1 MFFRLL
7 LPLFLISILAN
18 AETLPQVEHHDPM
31 MVDEKLSLSELIDL
45 TLENH
50 PDSQW
55 LTSLE
60 TEVAALKERGNSLT
74 AGASQLQLSFQEGTN
89 LALHYTNAIVQIPL
103 WNLGQRE
110 AIQQIG
116 SHAHTAAQMQ
126 SISTKLKIAGL
137 VRVAL
142 WDVALQDIRNQQAKI
157 DLDAT
162 QSLLNLVKRR
172 VQQGD
177 LPQSDELLAESELLK
192 KKSAA
197 NLAQAELM
205 HARKRYTI
213 ITQTARIPSDYKEK
227 LTLIKEIEQN
237 HPDLQALNSKIEQKQ
252 AELHALALVGSG
264 QTSVALSFNS
274 DRAPKDSTLSNQL
287 EMFGVGVNMPFG
299 GEAHLAPQVAALQ
312 VELSKLHSERE
323 QLVRDLEQNHHEA
336 EHNLQVNQ
344 AELTIAN
351 ELKAVAEKH
360 LKMMQLSFSAGEID
374 LLDLLKIQAQTQL
387 AVLTAKERAIIIE
400 RDFAFYNQAVGVLP

>member
-1 MFFRLL
+1 MFLPLLIPLL
-7 LPLFLISILAN
+7 LTPIFAH
-18 AETLPQVEHHDPM
+18 AENVRVEHHDPM
-31 MVDEKLSLSELIDL
+31 VVDAKLSLSELIDL

-55 LTSLE
+55 LASLE

-74 AGASQLQLSFQEGTN
+74 PGSSQLQLSFQEGTN

-110 AIQQIG
+110 ANQQIG
-116 SHAHTAAQMQ
+116 SHAQTAAQMQ

-157 DLDAT
+157 DLDVM
-162 QSLLNLVKRR
+162 QSLLNLVRRR

-177 LPQSDELLAESELLK
+177 LAKSDELLAESELLK

-197 NLAQAELM
+197 NLAQAEFM

-213 ITQTARIPSDYKEK
+213 ITQTARMPNDYKEK
-227 LTLIKEIEQN
+227 LTSIKEIEQN
-237 HPDLQALNSKIEQKQ
+237 HPALQALNSKIEQKQ

-274 DRAPKDSTLSNQL
+274 DRAPKDSILSNQL

-312 VELSKLHSERE
+312 VELAKLHSERD
-323 QLVRDLEQNHHEA
+323 QLFRELEQNHHEA

-344 AELTIAN
+344 AELVISN
-351 ELKAVAEKH
+351 ELKTVAEKH
-360 LKMMQLSFSAGEID
+360 LKMMQLSFSVGEID
-374 LLDLLKIQAQTQL
+374 LIDLLKIQAQTQL
-387 AVLTAKERAIIIE
+387 AVLTAKERAIIVE